1 MVFVTPTADP
11 SLISEL
17 TGAGYAPGEREQ
29 SLLASADLFGCAQRD
44 ERIGVARD
52 LASWARASATAFL
65 ERDELEPNDDRIAL
79 ILATTEGTTALEVR
93 KGDVIIATAA
103 LAVRGEH
110 ATLFAGSTHPAF
122 RRQGWHTDLIR
133 DRVARAM
140 PARDWCTR
148 RLGQGVPRNGTSC
161 AAVSFAFTRACS
173 GEKHLPVS
181 SPRRR
186 QPPRR
191 FLPRSSRRKLARS
204 QFFALIP
211 TARCNAFW
219 Q

>member
-103 LAVRGEH
+103 LSRARRARHALRGID
-110 ATLFAGSTHPAF
+110 A
-122 RRQGWHTDLIR
+122 
-133 DRVARAM
+133 
-140 PARDWCTR
+140 
-148 RLGQGVPRNGTSC
+148 PR
-161 AAVSFAFTRACS
+161 
-173 GEKHLPVS
+173 VS
-181 SPRRR
+181 SPGLAYGLDSR
-186 QPPRR
+186 PRR
-191 FLPRSSRRKLARS
+191 ARSRCRRETGARDGWARECLGTELLALRFRSRLHARALGKNIFRFHRRAGGSRRAISSSFKPA
-204 QFFALIP
+204 
-211 TARCNAFW
+211 
-219 Q
+219 